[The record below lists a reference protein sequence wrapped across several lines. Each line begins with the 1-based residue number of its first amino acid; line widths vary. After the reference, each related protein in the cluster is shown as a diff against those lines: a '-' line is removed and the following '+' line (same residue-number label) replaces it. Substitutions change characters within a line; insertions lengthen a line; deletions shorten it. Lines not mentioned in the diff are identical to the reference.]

1 MQVMCKRGKK
11 LTAGKAQVNQVSLK
25 DDNEDDPTIWTIT
38 GGHREGYHVHLKL
51 NQKPVKMELD
61 TGAAVS
67 VMSEQQWK
75 TLFTESKPLR
85 PYEGKPLWGYS
96 GHEVQ
101 VIGQVTVDVEYGSQ
115 RKELSLLIVAGEQR
129 PPLLGRDWL
138 HSIKLDWA
146 KLHYVQEGLLQD
158 TVSKFPAV
166 FQKNVGTIKGYKADI
181 RLKEGAKPIFK
192 KSRPVAYA
200 LQPVLEAELNRM
212 QKEGILEPIKNSEW
226 ATPLVVVPKANGKIR
241 VCGDFKVTINQCVET
256 KQYPLPTVEDIF
268 AHLAGGRVFS
278 KLDMSQAYLQLPVH
292 EDSKPLL
299 VINTPK
305 GLFQYTRLPYG
316 VSVAPAIFQ
325 AVMDCVLQGLPVA
338 CYLDDIL
345 IAAPTE
351 SEHNLILE
359 QVLQRL
365 QESGIHLCEEKCM
378 FGQQQVE
385 YLGHCI
391 DAMGIHPT
399 KNKVR
404 AISEAPTP
412 ANITQLRAF
421 AGLMNYYAKFI
432 PQVAAHMAPLYKLF
446 QKEQKWVWT
455 EECDSAFQTCKEMLT
470 SEAVLVH
477 YDNNRPIKLACDA
490 SSYSLGAVLSHV
502 FEDGE
507 HPVAFAS
514 RTLTKAE
521 TNYSQIEKEA
531 LALIFGIKKFHKY
544 IFGRHFT
551 LITDHKPLLSI
562 LNAKSAVPSIAA
574 ARMQRWAIFLSA
586 YTYSIEYK
594 GTKQHANADS
604 LSRLPIAGEEDQDA
618 AAIAMFKVSFIDELP
633 ITASDI
639 AEETSKDSVLSLIYK
654 YVMEGWPQ
662 RGVEDNLK
670 PFYHRKDQ
678 LTTDQGCLLWG
689 TRVIIPK
696 VLQSRL
702 LQELHFT
709 HPGVVKMKLLARSYM
724 WWPKIDCNIE
734 EIVKTCKECTAQRSL
749 PPVAPLHSW
758 PWANQPMKRLHID
771 FAEIEEFQVLVIIDV
786 HSKWIEAIPLR
797 NATATTT
804 IQALKTFFSS
814 FGLLGEIVSDNGP
827 QFTAHLFQTFCEHNG
842 IKHSHTPPYHPAS
855 NGAAERAV
863 RVVKDAMKK
872 MTSPTSLSNRL
883 AEFLLMYRSVPHA
896 TTGMRPDELFLRRR
910 INTRFTLISPNLTSS
925 VEHQQQKQKTTHDG
939 KKPLVTFL
947 KGEKVLVHNKRGN
960 TKWSPGIILKQKSPV
975 TYLVRVGQRIRY
987 CHADHLL
994 CNGNV
999 NTPSQ
1004 VDDDIIEVSSEN
1016 TDTPSSEAVLNG
1028 DQETVDQDASLQGPG
1043 ECLRRS
1049 SREKHPPQRLIE
1061 EL

>member
-1 MQVMCKRGKK
+1 M
-11 LTAGKAQVNQVSLK
+11 
-25 DDNEDDPTIWTIT
+25 
-38 GGHREGYHVHLKL
+38 
-51 NQKPVKMELD
+51 
-61 TGAAVS
+61 
-67 VMSEQQWK
+67 
-75 TLFTESKPLR
+75 
-85 PYEGKPLWGYS
+85 
-96 GHEVQ
+96 
-101 VIGQVTVDVEYGSQ
+101 
-115 RKELSLLIVAGEQR
+115 AGEQR
-129 PPLLGRDWL
+129 PPLLGCDWL

-146 KLHYVQEGLLQD
+146 ELHHVKKGSSAD
-158 TVSKFPAV
+158 TVNKFPTV
-166 FQKNVGTIKGYKADI
+166 FQKNVGTIKGYKANI

-200 LQPVLEAELNRM
+200 LQPILEAELNRM
-212 QKEGILEPIKNSEW
+212 QKEGILEPVESSEW
-226 ATPLVVVPKANGKIR
+226 ATPLVVVPKMNGKIR

-278 KLDMSQAYLQLPVH
+278 KLDMAQAYLQLPVH
-292 EDSKPLL
+292 VDSKPLL

-325 AVMDCVLQGLPVA
+325 SVMDRVLQGLPVA

-351 SEHNLILE
+351 REHNLILE

-365 QESGIHLCEEKCM
+365 QESGIHLREEKCM

-385 YLGHCI
+385 YLGHRI
-391 DAMGIHPT
+391 DATGIHPT
-399 KNKVR
+399 QNKVR
-404 AISEAPTP
+404 ALSEAPTP

-421 AGLMNYYAKFI
+421 VGLMNYYAKFI
-432 PQVAAHMAPLYKLF
+432 PQAAARMAPLYKLF
-446 QKEQKWVWT
+446 QKEHKWVWT

-477 YDNNRPIKLACDA
+477 YDSTRPIKLACDA
-490 SSYSLGAVLSHV
+490 SSYGLGAVLSHV

-521 TNYSQIEKEA
+521 KNYSQIEKEA

-544 IFGRHFT
+544 IFGRYFT

-562 LNAKSAVPSIAA
+562 LNAKTAVPSVAA

-586 YTYSIEYK
+586 YTYNIEYK
-594 GTKQHANADS
+594 GTKKHANADS
-604 LSRLPIAGEEDQDA
+604 LSRLPVQGEEDQDA
-618 AAIAMFKVSFIDELP
+618 AATAMFKVSFIDDLP

-639 AEETSKDSVLSLIYK
+639 AEETSKDSVLSHVYQ

-662 RGVEDNLK
+662 GGVEDNLK
-670 PFYHRKDQ
+670 PFYQRKDQ

-689 TRVIIPK
+689 TRVIVPK

-709 HPGVVKMKLLARSYM
+709 HPGMVKMKLLARSYM
-724 WWPKIDCNIE
+724 WWTKIDCHIE
-734 EIVKTCKECTAQRSL
+734 EIVKTCKECAAQRSL

-771 FAEIEEFQVLVIIDV
+771 FAEIEGFQVLVIIDV

-814 FGLLGEIVSDNGP
+814 FGLPGEIVSDNGP
-827 QFTAHLFQTFCEHNG
+827 QFTAHPFQKFCEHNG
-842 IKHSHTPPYHPAS
+842 IKHSRTPPYHPAS

-863 RVVKDAMKK
+863 RVVKDAMRK
-872 MTSPTSLSNRL
+872 MTSPTPLTNRL
-883 AEFLLMYRSVPHA
+883 AEFLLLYRSVPHA

-910 INTRFTLISPNLTSS
+910 IKTRFTLIAPNLTPS
-925 VEHQQQKQKTTHDG
+925 VEHQQQKQKTAHDG
-939 KKPLVTFL
+939 KKSLVTFS
-947 KGEKVLVHNKRGN
+947 KGEEVLVHNKRGN
-960 TKWSPGIILKQKSPV
+960 TKWSPGIILQQKSPV
-975 TYLVRVGQRIRY
+975 TYLVRVSQRIRY

-994 CNGNV
+994 HNGKGNI
-999 NTPSQ
+999 PSQ
-1004 VDDDIIEVSSEN
+1004 TDDDIIDVSSEN
-1016 TDTPSSEAVLNG
+1016 NDTLSSEAALDGDQDTV
-1028 DQETVDQDASLQGPG
+1028 DQETNQASLQSPG
-1043 ECLRRS
+1043 EYVRRS
-1049 SREKHPPQRLIE
+1049 AREKRPPQRLIE